1 MNHPIGII
9 KYNITWTTLGEFLT
23 QLEAKGVS
31 PNVASFVGAGT
42 VREYVLG
49 WDNIVPSDA
58 QLSQMQDLVREAMRE
73 GVC

>member
-1 MNHPIGII
+1 M
-9 KYNITWTTLGEFLT
+9 GEFLT

-49 WDNIVPSDA
+49 LEDVVPSDS
-58 QLSQMQDLVREAMRE
+58 QLRAMQNLVREAMKE
-73 GVC
+73 GVRICCPND